1 MDNYIDVLLEALCR
15 DRASAFSRE
24 AFREHQALDALM
36 ATLSDEQRELFL
48 AYEAA
53 HNETASISEDAY
65 ARSAFELA
73 RKIFR

>member
-15 DRASAFSRE
+15 GQASAFSRE

-36 ATLSDEQRELFL
+36 ATLSDEQRDLFL

-53 HNETASISEDAY
+53 HNDAASISADAY
-65 ARSAFELA
+65 ARSAFLLA
-73 RKIFR
+73 REIFR